1 MFFSPTE
8 IGSLFH
14 LFAPRPHPT
23 GNRELESKVL
33 LDGREWSVCV
43 CVCVCVCVS
52 TNEAIFLTLTSLL
65 QVC

>member
-8 IGSLFH
+8 IRSLH
-14 LFAPRPHPT
+14 LFAPHPHPT

-43 CVCVCVCVS
+43 YVCVCPL
-52 TNEAIFLTLTSLL
+52 TRPYFLHLASLL